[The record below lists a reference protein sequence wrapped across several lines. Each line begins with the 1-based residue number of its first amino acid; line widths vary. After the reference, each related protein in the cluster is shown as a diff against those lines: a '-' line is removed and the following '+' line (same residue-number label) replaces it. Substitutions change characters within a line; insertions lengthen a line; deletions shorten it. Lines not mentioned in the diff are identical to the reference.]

1 MTEAQASRI
10 TVTQRERALEQL
22 SHHLGTGRLSL
33 TEFDERSAIAAAATT
48 KGQLAELFVDLPGTT
63 PLAPPAPTRGN
74 ALQRLRTI
82 AAVVSIVAVVLAVAT
97 GNWLWLL
104 AGTGTIVAFVVQ
116 QLR

>member
-10 TVTQRERALEQL
+10 TVTERERALEQL

-48 KGQLAELFVDLPGTT
+48 KGQLAELFADLPGAT
-63 PLAPPAPTRGN
+63 PPAPPAAPTGN
-74 ALQRLRTI
+74 ALQRLSTI
-82 AAVVSIVAVVLAVAT
+82 AALISIVAVVLAVAT

-104 AGTGTIVAFVVQ
+104 AGTGTVIAFVVQ
-116 QLR
+116 RMR

>member
-10 TVTQRERALEQL
+10 TVTERERALEQL

-33 TEFDERSAIAAAATT
+33 TEFDERSAVAAAATT
-48 KGQLAELFVDLPGTT
+48 KGQLAELFADLPGAT
-63 PLAPPAPTRGN
+63 PAAPPPPTGGSTLR
-74 ALQRLRTI
+74 RLRTI

>member
-10 TVTQRERALEQL
+10 TVTERERALEQL

-33 TEFDERSAIAAAATT
+33 TEFDERSAVAAAATT

-63 PLAPPAPTRGN
+63 PPAPPAPTGN

-82 AAVVSIVAVVLAVAT
+82 AAVISIVAVVLAVAT

>member
-10 TVTQRERALEQL
+10 TVTERERALEQL

-48 KGQLAELFVDLPGTT
+48 KGQLAELFVDLPGIT
-63 PLAPPAPTRGN
+63 PDAPPAPTGN

>member
-10 TVTQRERALEQL
+10 TVTERERALEQL

-33 TEFDERSAIAAAATT
+33 TEFDERSAVAAAATT

-63 PLAPPAPTRGN
+63 PVTPQVNPSNP
-74 ALQRLRTI
+74 LRQLSTV
-82 AAVVSIVAVVLAVAT
+82 AAVIAIVAVVLAVAT

-104 AGTGTIVAFVVQ
+104 TGSGIVVVWMVER
-116 QLR
+116 LR

>member
-10 TVTQRERALEQL
+10 TVTERERALEQL

-33 TEFDERSAIAAAATT
+33 TEFDERSAVAAAATT
-48 KGQLAELFVDLPGTT
+48 KGQLAELFADLPGTT
-63 PLAPPAPTRGN
+63 PSAPPAPTGN

-82 AAVVSIVAVVLAVAT
+82 AAVISIVAVVLAVAT

>member
-1 MTEAQASRI
+1 MTEAHASRI
-10 TVTQRERALEQL
+10 TVTERERALEQL
-22 SHHLGTGRLSL
+22 SQHLGAGRLSL

-48 KGQLAELFVDLPGTT
+48 KGQLAELFADLPGVI
-63 PLAPPAPTRGN
+63 PPAPPTPTGN

-82 AAVVSIVAVVLAVAT
+82 SAAISIGAVALAVAT

-104 AGTGTIVAFVVQ
+104 LAGGTIVAFAVQ

>member
-10 TVTQRERALEQL
+10 TVTERERALEQL

-33 TEFDERSAIAAAATT
+33 TEFDERSASAAAATS
-48 KGQLAELFVDLPGTT
+48 KGQLAELFADLPGVT
-63 PLAPPAPTRGN
+63 PPAPPVEPTAN
-74 ALQRLRTI
+74 ALQRLSTI
-82 AAVVSIVAVVLAVAT
+82 AALISIVAVVLAVAT

-116 QLR
+116 RMR

>member
-10 TVTQRERALEQL
+10 TVAERERALEQL

-63 PLAPPAPTRGN
+63 PAAPQVHTDN
-74 ALQRLRTI
+74 RLRQLSTI
-82 AAVVSIVAVVLAVAT
+82 AAVIAIIAVVLAVAT
-97 GNWLWLL
+97 GSWLWLL
-104 AGTGTIVAFVVQ
+104 AGTGVVVVFVVER
-116 QLR
+116 LR

>member
-10 TVTQRERALEQL
+10 TVTERERALEQL

-33 TEFDERSAIAAAATT
+33 TEFDERSTIAAAATS
-48 KGQLAELFVDLPGTT
+48 KGQLAELFADLPGVT
-63 PLAPPAPTRGN
+63 PPAPPVPTSN
-74 ALQRLRTI
+74 ALQRLSTI
-82 AAVVSIVAVVLAVAT
+82 AALISIVAVVLAVAT

-116 QLR
+116 RMR

>member
-10 TVTQRERALEQL
+10 TVTERERALEQL

-48 KGQLAELFVDLPGTT
+48 KGQLAELFADLPGVT
-63 PLAPPAPTRGN
+63 PPAPSAPTVN

-82 AAVVSIVAVVLAVAT
+82 AAVISIVAVVLAVAT

-116 QLR
+116 RMR

>member
-10 TVTQRERALEQL
+10 TVTERERALEQL

-48 KGQLAELFVDLPGTT
+48 KAQLAELFADLPGAT
-63 PLAPPAPTRGN
+63 PPAPPAPTGN
-74 ALQRLRTI
+74 ALQRLSTI
-82 AAVVSIVAVVLAVAT
+82 AALISIVAVVLAVAT

-104 AGTGTIVAFVVQ
+104 AGTGTIVAFVIQ
-116 QLR
+116 RMR

>member
-10 TVTQRERALEQL
+10 TVTERERALEQL

-48 KGQLAELFVDLPGTT
+48 KAQLAELFADLPGAT
-63 PLAPPAPTRGN
+63 PQAPSAPTGN
-74 ALQRLRTI
+74 ALQRLSTI
-82 AAVVSIVAVVLAVAT
+82 AALISIVAVVLAVAT

-104 AGTGTIVAFVVQ
+104 AGTGTIVAFVIQ
-116 QLR
+116 RMR